1 MDIHLP
7 SFNDS
12 IAAKEALVVFTI
24 SLKENNFKKIFIGL
38 L

>member
-24 SLKENNFKKIFIGL
+24 SSKGIIDSPPFSC
-38 L
+38 